1 MASTWVLV
9 ADNSE
14 ARVYDFDRHK
24 KTLTLIDEVDHEEGR
39 WKNQAFVSSGPGHTI
54 TSSGSHT
61 SRAVG
66 TDASPKTHESHNFA
80 HMIGTSINHAY
91 DLHRFDTY
99 QPCALRPNY
108 WVKFCLKSV
117 RTCRRAST
125 LTKIW
130 SRRATAPLSI
140 TSWRRPKPAEPEH
153 GR

>member
-24 KTLTLIDEVDHEEGR
+24 KTLTLIDEVEHEEGR

-54 TSSGSHT
+54 TSSGNHT

-66 TDASPKTHESHNFA
+66 TDASPKAHESHNFA

-91 DLHRFDTY
+91 DLHRFDTINL
-99 QPCALRPNY
+99 CAPPKLLGEILPEISKNVPQGEHINKDL
-108 WVKFCLKSV
+108 VKESDSAIVDHLL
-117 RTCRRAST
+117 AQ
-125 LTKIW
+125 
-130 SRRATAPLSI
+130 AE
-140 TSWRRPKPAEPEH
+140 TS
-153 GR
+153 